1 MEYSSKAKA
10 PGRHRSLLRHGEPS
24 AEGLSSLALV
34 IGAGRET
41 STGDS
46 VAEGSFNVSVPPTP
60 SNVAERG
67 PTARSFQPLAVS
79 PTWSE
84 AGGSAPC
91 TITAMRSDG
100 PMTVPSRLGAG
111 LGEGCCAGVS
121 TAGASAATGGGR
133 RDGEKSGRSRVA
145 DRLANGIA
153 ATGLPLPSA
162 GPACVRDADSAARQS
177 DRATTGAVFTGQ
189 DATTRSRPARR
200 AGVRLPPRLAKAGS
214 RDRRFRETV
223 FPLRDCRAAAEGSPR
238 RVRFRRHR

>member
-1 MEYSSKAKA
+1 MEYSSKAKV
-10 PGRHRSLLRHGEPS
+10 PGRQRSQLRHGEPS

-34 IGAGRET
+34 IGAERET
-41 STGDS
+41 STGDG
-46 VAEGSFNVSVPPTP
+46 VAEGSSNVSVPPRP

-67 PTARSFQPLAVS
+67 PTARSFQPQAIS

-100 PMTVPSRLGAG
+100 PMTVPSRLGVGPCA
-111 LGEGCCAGVS
+111 GCCAGVS
-121 TAGASAATGGGR
+121 IAGASTATGGGR

-162 GPACVRDADSAARQS
+162 GPACVRNVDSTARQS

-200 AGVRLPPRLAKAGS
+200 AGANPR
-214 RDRRFRETV
+214 
-223 FPLRDCRAAAEGSPR
+223 PR
-238 RVRFRRHR
+238 RAVREIGDGGERHRRRRESDQDFDDGKPAIVFSRH